1 MKIEVISYP
10 ILKRVKRSSG
20 QHSKESQIKNSTQ
33 MFRPLLIIPSTS
45 QFITKSYEYIFNDY
59 FAVQCNIYDNGAI

>member
-10 ILKRVKRSSG
+10 ILKRAKKSSG

-45 QFITKSYEYIFNDY
+45 QFITKANIFNDY
-59 FAVQCNIYDNGAI
+59 FAVQCNIYDNGGI